1 MKLSNFF
8 AVLFL
13 VMGLGISMQPLQ
25 AQPNLDN
32 MFLDEDTDSFDP
44 GLPRGSDFPSIR
56 AISRG
61 QEINDVQGF
70 YEEKGLVVFAIR
82 SVDW

>member
-1 MKLSNFF
+1 MTLSRYLTVGL
-8 AVLFL
+8 AALSVLAL
-13 VMGLGISMQPLQ
+13 MQPLQ

-44 GLPRGSDFPSIR
+44 GLPIGEQLPTIR
-56 AISRG
+56 AIFAG
-61 QEINDVQGF
+61 QEINNIEQFFGD
-70 YEEKGLVVFAIR
+70 KGAVFLAMR